1 MARARKSLI
10 CSLGAV
16 AVLATFWGCNGTN
29 VDDPSKSDSL
39 LVIDS
44 VSPASIQ
51 ADVSPDMDP
60 NGVLPPTPPAD
71 DTVEVNVRNLNRT
84 QTPSGIFGDILI
96 TNVELLCAQGSLPSS
111 TSPVSLTIQADSS
124 ATISVL
130 LASGPYKQANSASL
144 LTIGQDT
151 CQITF
156 NGQDLSGEPILST
169 VAVVGVSYVD
179 TP

>member
-1 MARARKSLI
+1 MARARKMLI

-44 VSPASIQ
+44 VSPASVQ
-51 ADVSPDMDP
+51 ADVSPDVDP
-60 NGVLPPTPPAD
+60 NTMVATPPAD
-71 DTVEVNVRNLNRT
+71 DTVDVNVRNLNRT
-84 QTPSGIFGDILI
+84 QSASGIFGDILI
-96 TNVELLCAQGSLPSS
+96 TSVELFCEQNSLPST
-111 TSPVSLTIQADSS
+111 TSPVSLTVPAESS

-130 LASGPYKQANSASL
+130 VAPGPYKQTNSASL
-144 LTIGQDT
+144 LTLGSDV

-156 NGQDLSGEPILST
+156 NGQDLSGEDILST
-169 VAVVGVSYVD
+169 VAVVHISYVD